1 MPLPAILWKQISSQW
16 EKTGM
21 RLNNRPYII
30 INTVF
35 AGVILLIM
43 IYSGIFSPD
52 KNTYPVVCIH
62 EKITGIPC
70 ASCGISHSFS
80 LIVRG
85 RIAEAYTWNENGM
98 NVFLFF
104 VSQLVMRIAFSVFY
118 LKNPSLQRQLILMDI
133 TGSAMLFLLAFMPFI
148 ISIFRNTLSAF

>member
-1 MPLPAILWKQISSQW
+1 
-16 EKTGM
+16 M
-21 RLNNRPYII
+21 RFNNRPYII

-85 RIAEAYTWNENGM
+85 RITEAYTWNENGM

-104 VSQLVMRIAFSVFY
+104 VSQLIMRIAFSVFY
-118 LKNPSLQRQLILMDI
+118 LKNPSVQRQLILMDI
-133 TGSAMLFLLAFMPFI
+133 TGSVILFLLAFMPFI
-148 ISIFRNTLSAF
+148 ISIFRNTLSAL